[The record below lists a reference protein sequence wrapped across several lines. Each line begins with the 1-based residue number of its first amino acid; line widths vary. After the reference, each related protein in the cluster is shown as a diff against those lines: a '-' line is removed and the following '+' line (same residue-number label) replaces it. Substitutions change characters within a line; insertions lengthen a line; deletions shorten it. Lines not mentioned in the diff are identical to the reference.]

1 MKKSIGEI
9 IAFVLLIGSLII
21 IPIMIYASAPWK
33 SSDDQKVIYL
43 TAVANKGV
51 WTDQKVNSLNAAWK
65 DFSAAHIVLT
75 KGEEILFRLTSA
87 DVTHSFYIPELNLG
101 PIIVEAGHTY
111 DVPFKADSSGTFT
124 YYCTTACGDCHFY
137 MQGLL
142 SVVEEG
148 ELPDTTSLDGKQEM
162 ACLMIHEDDKQNIAS
177 NFITKGKNIFKAEGC
192 ITCHGENGKGG
203 VNNPFY
209 VNKEVPTLNN
219 LASTL
224 KIDWPEDGDIIIK
237 LLENNADLFS
247 LEDSEPIDN
256 YGRFLAQYQSILSKI
271 MVGADTLQTIQPG
284 SPQPPLVMPAWQ
296 HRITQEEVN
305 AVMAYM
311 ISLNDWD

>member
-1 MKKSIGEI
+1 
-9 IAFVLLIGSLII
+9 
-21 IPIMIYASAPWK
+21 MIYAAAPWK

-65 DFSAAHIVLT
+65 DFSAAHVVLT
-75 KGEEILFRLTSA
+75 KGEEVLFRLTSA

-111 DVPFKADSSGTFT
+111 DVLFTADSSGTFT

-137 MQGLL
+137 MQGILT
-142 SVVEEG
+142 VIEEG
-148 ELPDTTSLDGKQEM
+148 ELIDTQDLASM
-162 ACLMIHEDDKQNIAS
+162 PVMNCIMIHEDDEKEIPEGFIA
-177 NFITKGKNIFKAEGC
+177 TGKAIFETEGC
-192 ITCHGENGKGG
+192 MTCHGENGKGG
-203 VNNPFY
+203 INNPFY

-256 YGRFLAQYQSILSKI
+256 YSRFLAQYKSILSKI
-271 MVGADTLQTIQPG
+271 MIGADTLQTIQPG
-284 SPQPPLVMPAWQ
+284 SPQPPQVMPAWE
-296 HRITQEEVN
+296 HRISKEEVN
-305 AVMAYM
+305 AVMAFM